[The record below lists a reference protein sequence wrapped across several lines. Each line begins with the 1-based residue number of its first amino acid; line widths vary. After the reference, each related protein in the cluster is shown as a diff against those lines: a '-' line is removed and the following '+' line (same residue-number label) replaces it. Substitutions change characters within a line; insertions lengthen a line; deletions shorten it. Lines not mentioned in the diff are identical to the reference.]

1 MSNFGDNMAV
11 MSTPSA
17 NMGVMPTPTPPMG
30 PPCYPDNYTGFT
42 VEQQNEFTERLNKQG
57 LLLDKIE
64 GIEVPRPYA
73 LLWRPVTRAREL
85 QPGYDSRTD
94 LVYLLSRFPPPPWGP
109 IFEELRYKWQRP
121 DEAAYWACQQAQLH
135 EQQLA
140 AGWQQIPYAH
150 PQQDEMGGQSA
161 QMHAQYWEARNTE
174 ETLAAAHRAAE
185 KRRRNDMA
193 MERGDSGVDVL
204 GRNNE
209 SRLEETVAPSP
220 NIDSRLLDM

>member
-1 MSNFGDNMAV
+1 M
-11 MSTPSA
+11 
-17 NMGVMPTPTPPMG
+17 
-30 PPCYPDNYTGFT
+30 
-42 VEQQNEFTERLNKQG
+42 
-57 LLLDKIE
+57 
-64 GIEVPRPYA
+64 
-73 LLWRPVTRAREL
+73 
-85 QPGYDSRTD
+85 
-94 LVYLLSRFPPPPWGP
+94 YLLSRFPPPPWGP